1 VAISNF
7 VMSAKEE
14 VIALIENLPAD
25 WSREEI
31 EYFLYMRKRIE
42 RSVSDIRERHRETNY
57 DLRHQVD
64 MWKRRLLARN

>member
-1 VAISNF
+1 
-7 VMSAKEE
+7 MSGKQE
-14 VIALIENLPAD
+14 VIELIQNLPDD

-57 DLRHQVD
+57 DLRHQVQV
-64 MWKRRLLARN
+64 WKRRLMSRN